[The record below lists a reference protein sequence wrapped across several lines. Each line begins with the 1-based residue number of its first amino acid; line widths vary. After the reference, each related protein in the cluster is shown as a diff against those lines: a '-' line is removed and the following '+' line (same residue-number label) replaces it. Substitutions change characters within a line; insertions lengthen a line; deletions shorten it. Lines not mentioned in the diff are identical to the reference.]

1 MPTGAFTSALVHVPL
16 VFLLIAGTFLT
27 FLPAPALFLTVSMAL
42 LVLLV
47 LLVVLVLP
55 VLPVLVLLV
64 LLILPAVV
72 STAAPMSKSI
82 LATAR
87 MHVPSRSCSNNNTS
101 ALEQLQA
108 RRTHLFLGQ
117 QQLRPGS
124 EAAPTR
130 WQ

>member
-27 FLPAPALFLTVSMAL
+27 FLPAPALFLTVSTA
-42 LVLLV
+42 LLV
-47 LLVVLVLP
+47 LLVVL

-64 LLILPAVV
+64 LLILPAVA

-87 MHVPSRSCSNNNTS
+87 MHVPLRSCSNNNTS
-101 ALEQLQA
+101 VLEQLQA